1 MYLYVFSPNAR
12 KYGPEKLR
20 VRTLFMQLHFAQK
33 LKKEELQLRSF
44 QENLRTAIAK

>member
-1 MYLYVFSPNAR
+1 MYLYVFGPNVG

-33 LKKEELQLRSF
+33 LKKEELQLGSF
-44 QENLRTAIAK
+44 QENFRTAIAK